1 MLLISYLWAANRSF
15 YLIPRCPSLLWPR
28 RCATLG
34 VVHTEGH
41 WVRTELCSAL
51 FASCCRPLLPGAT
64 PTSGKLALRSRTSR
78 KISGMALSSCYFWK
92 SSQVSLNIFCRC
104 YTHFVWAV
112 DIYASVFF
120 FVFFFFF
127 KKAPFE
133 PGWARTWYYWQRKLS
148 KEQSVWS
155 YFSLLKEERILFKTD
170 LLK

>member
-127 KKAPFE
+127 KKSSLWNWLGKNMVLLAKKTF
-133 PGWARTWYYWQRKLS
+133 QRAICLELFFSS
-148 KEQSVWS
+148 KRGANSV
-155 YFSLLKEERILFKTD
+155 
-170 LLK
+170 